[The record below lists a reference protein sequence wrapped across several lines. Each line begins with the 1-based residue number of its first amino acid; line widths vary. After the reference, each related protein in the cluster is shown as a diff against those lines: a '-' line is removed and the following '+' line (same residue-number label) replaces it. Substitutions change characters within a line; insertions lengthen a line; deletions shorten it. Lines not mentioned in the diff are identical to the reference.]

1 VLYFKIVNFRGR
13 MGTPTTP
20 KPIIIA
26 HEVIKY
32 SYTEIHQALYP
43 IHHVLSTWSDLSTE
57 RGT

>member
-1 VLYFKIVNFRGR
+1 